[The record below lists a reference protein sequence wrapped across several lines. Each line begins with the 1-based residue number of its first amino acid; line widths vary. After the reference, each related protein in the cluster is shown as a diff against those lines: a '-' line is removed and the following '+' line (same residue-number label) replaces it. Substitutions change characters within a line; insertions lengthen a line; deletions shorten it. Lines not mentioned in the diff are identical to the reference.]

1 MRWRTSQYQRS
12 SFIPAEISAS
22 LVYPRIPITRH
33 GRHFLDLYL
42 LVPSI
47 SLKSYFP
54 ILISIS
60 SCIPMK
66 YSNPRISALLQILKF
81 FSERPYPFFL
91 PFYIFPFR
99 CQQYIFL
106 KFFRCCINL
115 FYIFMNP
122 KDGSCPRKLV

>member
-1 MRWRTSQYQRS
+1 MDHPILEIPSLAIKVFANRHSSTLNPAFASHPDS
-12 SFIPAEISAS
+12 SFFS
-22 LVYPRIPITRH
+22 LLFPLIPI
-33 GRHFLDLYL
+33 LSP
-42 LVPSI
+42 LV
-47 SLKSYFP
+47 
-54 ILISIS
+54 